1 MEFNRNQYFMI
12 GLVVLFLGIQF
23 RMVESFVLNAET
35 SQFIAERLKKDDP
48 EPIGTSLFASNPPVS
63 YRSVQPPKWIGWML
77 VSVGA
82 VLVLHSFAMPRP
94 G

>member
-48 EPIGTSLFASNPPVS
+48 EPMGASLFASNPPVS
-63 YRSVQPPKWIGWML
+63 YRAVQPPKWIGWML

-82 VLVLHSFAMPRP
+82 VLVLHSFAMQRP